1 MNHILPN
8 IASKRNQPITVRR
21 RVRALIDT
29 LAEQHELSKTEY
41 KYLLD
46 HITIDDTAHLFER
59 AYEAKQPYYQNRVF
73 LRGLIE
79 ISNHCVKGCRYCG
92 INRNNKTLERY
103 RLTHDEIL
111 ECVDRGY
118 DLGYRTF
125 VLQGGED
132 PYFTDEILTTLI
144 RTIKTTYPDT
154 RITLSLGERS
164 KDSYRRLKEAGAD
177 RYLLRHETASKRLYE
192 HLHPRDSQF
201 AQRMRC
207 LYDLKDLGYQVGA
220 GFMVGSPTQTN
231 ADLVEDLIFLK
242 ELDPHMIGIG
252 PYLCHEDTELAGNQ
266 SGTLTATLIMV
277 ALVRLVCPKAMLPA
291 TTALGTL
298 DKLGREN
305 ALMVGANVMMPNLS
319 PEANKALYEIYQNK
333 IRAKDTDQY
342 DRDDTKR
349 RIEAFHHIADFSA
362 GDHVDIERMI
372 THD

>member
-1 MNHILPN
+1 MNKILPN
-8 IASKRNQPITVRR
+8 ISSATDSSATIKR
-21 RVRALIDT
+21 RVRTLIDR
-29 LAEQHELSKTEY
+29 LAERHELTRDEY
-41 KYLLD
+41 LYVLD
-46 HITIDDTAHLFER
+46 HITVDDTAHLFQR
-59 AYEAKQPYYQNRVF
+59 AYEAKQPHYQNRVF

-79 ISNHCVKGCRYCG
+79 ISNHCVRGCRYCG
-92 INRNNKTLERY
+92 INRNNRSLQRY
-103 RLTHDEIL
+103 RLQPDEIL
-111 ECVDRGY
+111 DCVERGY
-118 DLGYRTF
+118 ALGYRTF

-132 PYFTDEILTTLI
+132 PYFTDDRLTGLI
-144 RTIKTTYPDT
+144 RSIKTIHPDT

-164 KDSYRRLKEAGAD
+164 KDSYQRLKDAGAD
-177 RYLLRHETASKRLYE
+177 RYLLRHETASRRLYE
-192 HLHPRDSQF
+192 HLHPNDSNF
-201 AQRMRC
+201 DERIRC
-207 LYDLKDLGYQVGA
+207 LYDLKELGYQVGA

-231 ADLVEDLIFLK
+231 ADLVEDLMFLK
-242 ELDPHMIGIG
+242 DLDPHMIGIG
-252 PYLCHEDTELAGNQ
+252 PYLCHEDTELAGND
-266 SGTLTATLIMV
+266 SGTLIATLILL

-372 THD
+372 RHD